1 MKKIIFSLIILISL
15 VSVNLVFAVDAGS
28 TGLPTAGSTGVPT
41 AGSTGIDKPIAN
53 QNTPT
58 PTLQNPLNASSIQEV
73 ILLAVDLAIYIGTAF
88 AVLVLI
94 FIGFKFVL
102 AQGNPEKLKEAR
114 RWFLWVIVGLAI
126 LIISKVMVEIVKNTL
141 IKAGVTKP
149 EFFNNKFK

>member
-73 ILLAVDLAIYIGTAF
+73 ILLVVDLAIYVGTAF

-94 FIGFKFVL
+94 FIGFMVL
-102 AQGNPEKLKEAR
+102 N
-114 RWFLWVIVGLAI
+114 
-126 LIISKVMVEIVKNTL
+126 IIIAM
-141 IKAGVTKP
+141 
-149 EFFNNKFK
+149 

>member
-41 AGSTGIDKPIAN
+41 AGSTGIDKPATN
-53 QNTPT
+53 QNT
-58 PTLQNPLNASSIQEV
+58 PTLQNPLNASSVEEV

-102 AQGNPEKLKEAR
+102 AQGNSEKLTEAK

-126 LIISKVMVEIVKNTL
+126 LISSKVMVEIVKNTL

>member
-15 VSVNLVFAVDAGS
+15 VSVNLVFAQD
-28 TGLPTAGSTGVPT
+28 GVT
-41 AGSTGIDKPIAN
+41 
-53 QNTPT
+53 NTPAKTSPDGITNKIEPVKTTST
-58 PTLQNPLNASSIQEV
+58 PIQTLQNPLNAKSVEEV

-126 LIISKVMVEIVKNTL
+126 LISSKVMVEIVKNTL